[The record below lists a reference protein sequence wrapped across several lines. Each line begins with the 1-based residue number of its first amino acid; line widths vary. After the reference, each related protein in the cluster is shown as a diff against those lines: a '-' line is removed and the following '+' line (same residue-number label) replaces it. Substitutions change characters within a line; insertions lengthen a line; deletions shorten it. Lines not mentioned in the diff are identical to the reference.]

1 MEKSIHAEILQM
13 VRLRIA
19 GSDRTVLVGPI
30 LDHIKDCKTC
40 LNIVAK
46 IWATNKLIEE
56 ASIESALGHPPEFDL
71 IRYLNTEECEGVSA
85 DIEEIRLHVE
95 QGHCVECQNSINVLR
110 NKKKKLVGKF
120 MEDPE
125 RSLLD

>member
-1 MEKSIHAEILQM
+1 MGKSIHAETLQM

-46 IWATNKLIEE
+46 IWVTNKLIEE
-56 ASIESALGHPPEFDL
+56 ASLCSVLGHPSEFDL
-71 IRYLNTEECEGVSA
+71 VRYLSTEECEKVSV
-85 DIEEIRLHVE
+85 DTEEIRLHVE
-95 QGHCVECQNSINVLR
+95 QGHCVKCQNSINALK
-110 NKKKKLVGKF
+110 NKIQKLVEKF